1 MAVYWMTE
9 ALPIP
14 VTSLIPMVLFPLLG
28 VCSTNEVGVN
38 YLKSTNFMFIG
49 GLILA
54 LAVEQSGLHTRVA
67 LRILL
72 LIGTS
77 PRNLLLGFMLT
88 TGFLSMWI
96 SNTATTA
103 MMIPIIDAIAQ
114 ASSIEPDSDPETGG
128 SGEGQ
133 VNAPLAIP
141 DSSESF
147 EDTEAM
153 VEYKVVDQGSGKR
166 PVVLQEIGK
175 QPSKFFISETQ
186 KKAKTERQRN
196 ILLLAVAYSA
206 NIGGTGVITGSPPN
220 LVVPQVME
228 NRFGD
233 ATGLTFASWM
243 AFAVPVMLVN
253 LIISWVWISFIAWR
267 QERQHRIPGD
277 EAVDP
282 KGKEAHI
289 LKVMRQKYEALGP
302 VKCHELSVLICFAT
316 VIVLWFLRK
325 PLFMAGW
332 GGLFDYM
339 TERGKKVTV
348 GGATPA
354 ILMVLVVFALPTRYR
369 FWPFQAFNKIPE
381 SSSSLISWKTIETK
395 LPWGVIIL
403 LGGGFAVSDACTK
416 SGLSAWL
423 VQRLL
428 VLVGL
433 PPWLICVIVCVSTA
447 ALTQVASN
455 TATANVLLPIL
466 ADLSLTICQN
476 PLYLIMAAA
485 VTSSYA
491 FMLPVATAPNAIVF
505 GASTMTTSHMM
516 KTGFGMNIITV
527 ITTLIAINTYAV
539 PLYGLDLFPV
549 WAEPQLPVN
558 VTCH

>member
-1 MAVYWMTE
+1 
-9 ALPIP
+9 
-14 VTSLIPMVLFPLLG
+14 
-28 VCSTNEVGVN
+28 
-38 YLKSTNFMFIG
+38 
-49 GLILA
+49 
-54 LAVEQSGLHTRVA
+54 
-67 LRILL
+67 
-72 LIGTS
+72 
-77 PRNLLLGFMLT
+77 LGFMLT

-114 ASSIEPDSDPETGG
+114 ASSIEPDPETG
-128 SGEGQ
+128 SGADPKP
-133 VNAPLAIP
+133 NAPLAVP

-147 EDTEAM
+147 EDTEPM
-153 VEYKVVDQGSGKR
+153 VEYKVVDQGSDKR

-186 KKAKTERQRN
+186 KKAKVERQRN
-196 ILLLAVAYSA
+196 LLLMAVAYSA

-220 LVVPQVME
+220 LVVPEVME
-228 NRFGD
+228 RFGD
-233 ATGLTFASWM
+233 AHGLTFASWM
-243 AFAVPVMLVN
+243 AFAVPVMCVN
-253 LIISWVWISFIAWR
+253 LIISWLWISFIGWR

-277 EAVDP
+277 ETLDP
-282 KGKEAHI
+282 KAKETHI
-289 LKVMRQKYEALGP
+289 LKVMRQKYDDLGP
-302 VKCHELSVLICFAT
+302 IKCHELSVLVCFVV

-325 PLFMAGW
+325 PLFMPGW
-332 GGLFDYM
+332 GELFVYM

-369 FWPFQAFNKIPE
+369 FWPFQAMNKVPE
-381 SSSSLISWKTIETK
+381 SSPSLINWKTIETK

-423 VQRLL
+423 VQRLMI
-428 VLVGL
+428 LVGL
-433 PPWLICVIVCVSTA
+433 PAWLINVIVCVSTA

-466 ADLSLTICQN
+466 ADLSMTICQN

-505 GASTMTTSHMM
+505 GASTMTTAHMM

-527 ITTLIAINTYAV
+527 ITTLIAINSYAV
-539 PLYGLDLFPV
+539 PLYGLDTFPV
-549 WAEPQLPVN
+549 WAESQLPVN
-558 VTCH
+558 VTCA